1 MKKSYWIFATILLA
15 LLADRVGGLLLAK
28 ITKDSQFRYSKLYN
42 GEEAADILFVG
53 NSRGLSF
60 YQPYAEEKTGLK
72 TANLSY
78 NGMPISLAVPLVM
91 DYLDR
96 HQPPKVLVMDIS
108 LIDSVR
114 MDNKLGYQ
122 FNHYSPYSER
132 LSDLLKNKFTND
144 YFVGMVS
151 HLYRY
156 NSEVFQRT
164 FYYWKKSDKDW
175 LLDRVISLGL
185 VQDVDNQKVL
195 RFNYDKKMVA
205 ELAEMVKYAQQK
217 GTRVELVVNPYF
229 PAFIPKIGNLD
240 TLTTDLNAA
249 TGLTVKNFENAVT
262 QTDAFGDYQHVNKV
276 GAKLYLDKLME
287 AGVLE
292 TKTGMIQQ

>member
-15 LLADRVGGLLLAK
+15 LLLDRAGGLLLAK
-28 ITKDSQFRYSKLYN
+28 ITKDSQFRYSQLYN
-42 GEEAADILFVG
+42 GKEEADILFVG

-78 NGMPISLAVPLVM
+78 NGMPINLAAPLVM

-96 HQPPKVLVMDIS
+96 HQPPKVLVMDVS
-108 LIDSVR
+108 LIDSQR

-122 FNHYSPYSER
+122 FNHYSPYSQR
-132 LSDLLKNKFTND
+132 LSDLLKNKFPND
-144 YFVGMVS
+144 YYAGLIS

-175 LLDRVISLGL
+175 LLDRVISPNMME
-185 VQDVDNQKVL
+185 DVDNQKLL
-195 RFNYDKKMVA
+195 RFNYDKNMVA
-205 ELAEMVKYAQQK
+205 QLAEMVKYAQQK
-217 GTRVELVVNPYF
+217 GTRVELVVNPYY

-240 TLTTDLNAA
+240 TLLGDLNTA
-249 TGLTVKNFENAVT
+249 TGLSVKNFENAVT
-262 QTDAFGDYQHVNKV
+262 QTEAFGDYQHVNKV
-276 GAKLYLDKLME
+276 GAKLYLDKLVE

-292 TKTGMIQQ
+292 TKTGMNQQ